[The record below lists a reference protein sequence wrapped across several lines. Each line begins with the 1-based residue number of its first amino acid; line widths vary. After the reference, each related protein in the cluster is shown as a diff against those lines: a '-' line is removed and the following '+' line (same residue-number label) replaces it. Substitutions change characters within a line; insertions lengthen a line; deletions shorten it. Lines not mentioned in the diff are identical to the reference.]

1 MNSSRSISDEWFNSI
16 CLSSLLLGIF
26 IMKTWVEF
34 SLTSLGNLKYNYVI
48 KTNINVPLINSSVVT
63 GLNFFLLIISA
74 ITSSKTINILP
85 FLPIIYSPIFL

>member
-1 MNSSRSISDEWFNSI
+1 
-16 CLSSLLLGIF
+16 
-26 IMKTWVEF
+26 MKTWVEF